1 MSDQPSSDALIG
13 MWLGSCRIERRL
25 GVGGMSAVY
34 LAQQERP
41 RRHVA
46 VKVLRPQLLAD
57 ARQWPLFL
65 ARFRREAD
73 ATAALDHAN
82 IVPIYEFG
90 EQDDLAYLVMPYL
103 PDGSLAELLARQG
116 PLPIPQALAY
126 VEQIANALDY
136 AHSHG
141 IVHRDV
147 KPSNLLL
154 HPDGRLL
161 LADFG
166 IARPLDQRDLPD
178 IALASDADE
187 EGGLTVGGVTLG
199 TPDYM
204 APEQI
209 RGERVGPAADIYAL
223 GVVSF
228 AALAG
233 RSPFGGGPTAQV
245 LGRQLNEPPPPLRA
259 VRPDAPP
266 RLEEVIFWALAKDA
280 DDRPATAGAFAQAMR
295 GGTRDAAGA
304 LWQRAAGPGASLA
317 AYRGASDA
325 LAAVPTAQAGL
336 APAGDATLW
345 DPSYHGPQ
353 SRRQFGEAWA
363 AQGAAGGAGSA
374 WPGARRRAVATARRP
389 GIPAPLLAA
398 VGVALVV
405 LIIMGVVVASAL
417 GGSIGDALGGSPGS
431 QTGGKTGAALSP
443 TATMTATPSPTAT
456 ATPPANWLIVTPDS
470 LDLGCKKSDKT
481 QYVRLSNQG
490 PAPVQWSA
498 QLADGSSGVKLN
510 TTQGTLGMGKSITIG
525 VTNTS
530 QIESHQGE
538 IDFTPQ
544 DDGAGAPAPVTYS
557 TQACFLAG

>member
-1 MSDQPSSDALIG
+1 

-126 VEQIANALDY
+126 VDQIANALDY
-136 AHSHG
+136 AHQHG

-166 IARPLDQRDLPD
+166 IARPLDQRDLPEL
-178 IALASDADE
+178 ALASDAEDN
-187 EGGLTVGGVTLG
+187 GGLTVGGVTLG

-209 RGERVGPAADIYAL
+209 RGERVGPAADVYAL
-223 GVVSF
+223 GIVTF

-233 RSPFGGGPTAQV
+233 RAPFGGGPTAQV
-245 LGRQLNEPPPPLRA
+245 LGRQLNDPPPPLRS
-259 VRPDAPP
+259 VRPDAPA

-280 DDRPATAGAFAQAMR
+280 NDRPASAGAFAQALRDGSR
-295 GGTRDAAGA
+295 GVASA
-304 LWQRAAGPGASLA
+304 LWKRAAGPGASLA
-317 AYRGASDA
+317 SYRSAAGA
-325 LAAVPTAQAGL
+325 LAAAPAAYGGV

-353 SRRQFGEAWA
+353 SRRAF
-363 AQGAAGGAGSA
+363 GAAGGAEAA
-374 WPGARRRAVATARRP
+374 WAGARAGTDKARRP
-389 GIPAPLLAA
+389 GVSPALLAT

-417 GGSIGDALGGSPGS
+417 GGSLSEALGVGGPGRK
-431 QTGGKTGAALSP
+431 TGGTVVLGPSP
-443 TATMTATPSPTAT
+443 TATMTATPSPSPTM
-456 ATPPANWLIVTPDS
+456 TPPEDWLAVTPDS
-470 LDLGCKKSDKT
+470 LDLTCKKSTKT
-481 QYVRLSNQG
+481 QYVRLSNHG
-490 PAPVQWSA
+490 PESVQWSA
-498 QLADGSSGVKLN
+498 QLADGSSGVKLSAS
-510 TTQGTLGMGKSITIG
+510 QGTLPAGKSTTIG

-530 QIESHQGE
+530 LFENHQGE
-538 IDFTPQ
+538 IDFAPQ
-544 DDGAGAPAPVTYS
+544 DGGAGAPAPVTYT
-557 TQACFLAG
+557 TQACYIPQG

>member
-1 MSDQPSSDALIG
+1 

-126 VEQIANALDY
+126 VDQIANALDY
-136 AHSHG
+136 AHQHG

-178 IALASDADE
+178 IALASDTDDD
-187 EGGLTVGGVTLG
+187 GGLTVGGATLG

-223 GVVSF
+223 GVVTF

-233 RSPFGGGPTAQV
+233 RAPFGGGPTAQV
-245 LGRQLNEPPPPLRA
+245 LGRQLNDPPPPLRS
-259 VRPDAPP
+259 VRPDAPA

-280 DDRPATAGAFAQAMR
+280 NDRPASAGAFAQALHDGSR
-295 GGTRDAAGA
+295 GAASA
-304 LWQRAAGPGASLA
+304 LWKRAAGPGASLA
-317 AYRGASDA
+317 SYRGAADA
-325 LAAVPTAQAGL
+325 LATQPAAYGGL

-353 SRRQFGEAWA
+353 SRRAFGDAWA
-363 AQGAAGGAGSA
+363 ARSVAGGAAAA
-374 WPGARRRAVATARRP
+374 WSGARAGAGKARRP
-389 GIPAPLLAA
+389 GVSAALLAT

-417 GGSIGDALGGSPGS
+417 GGSLSEALGAGSPGR
-431 QTGGKTGAALSP
+431 QAGGTVVAAPSP
-443 TATMTATPSPTAT
+443 TATMTATPSPSPTM
-456 ATPPANWLIVTPDS
+456 TPPADWLTVTPDS
-470 LDLGCKKSDKT
+470 LDLACKKSTKT
-481 QYVRLSNQG
+481 QYVHLSNQG
-490 PAPVQWSA
+490 PESVQWSA
-498 QLADGSSGVKLN
+498 QLSDGSSGVKLSASH
-510 TTQGTLGMGKSITIG
+510 GTLAAGKSVSIG

-530 QIESHQGE
+530 LFEDHQGE
-538 IDFTPQ
+538 IDFAPQ
-544 DDGAGAPAPVTYS
+544 DDGEGAAAPVVYS
-557 TQACFLAG
+557 TQACYMP